1 MTATPPADSTATL
14 ARLKAALSCHDRVE
28 ANNCVSRLLDER
40 APLGEHW
47 RSISHLMQIS
57 GELTLA
63 LRAIDAFI
71 AASTNKAMARYAKVV
86 LLTQAHRQY
95 EAHELLKTLPEDVP
109 DRGGRAYVLGNTA
122 ITLGRLDE
130 GRAYLLKALDYR
142 PGWGPAWLS
151 LANAG
156 NLANDP
162 VGDRM
167 LTEAATAEQHGQAD
181 LARFCYA
188 VGKLHSDRGD
198 TNAAFASYAR
208 GAGLLKLGTPYNRAA
223 NATNARLAMTGFTSD
238 FFDRGRKSQPANVS
252 RPIFVTGLPRSG
264 TTLVEQILASH
275 SQVHDGGELNI
286 IQHVAVAAGGT
297 SGEATARYLASGA
310 ETNTLGNL
318 YLNLLSERFGPGG
331 RIVDKTIDASR
342 FLGLIATA
350 LPDAPLV
357 WMRRDPLDNAWS
369 CFRTFFI
376 HGVAWSYSFSDIAH
390 HFNLEDQL
398 LSFWKS
404 ILGNRLL
411 VVPFTELVDAP
422 ALWTSRL
429 LKHCGL
435 AEEAGPYAPHLTKR
449 RVSTASSL
457 QVRRPINREGIGV
470 AEHYRELMH
479 TFVENYKESPTRR
492 SS

>member
-1 MTATPPADSTATL
+1 MTATRPADFTATL
-14 ARLKAALSCHDRVE
+14 ARLKAALSCHDRPE
-28 ANNCVSRLLDER
+28 TNSCVSRLLDEC
-40 APLGEHW
+40 APLGEQW
-47 RSISHLMQIS
+47 RAISHLMQVS

-71 AASTNKAMARYAKVV
+71 AASTNKPMARYAKVV
-86 LLTQAHRQY
+86 LLTQAHRQH
-95 EAHELLKTLPEDVP
+95 EAHELLKALPDDVP
-109 DRGGRAYVLGNTA
+109 ERGGRAYVLGNTA

-130 GRAYLLKALDYR
+130 GRAYLLEALSYR

-162 VGDRM
+162 IGDRM
-167 LTEAATAEQHGQAD
+167 LTEAAAAEQHGQAD

-188 VGKLHSDRGD
+188 LGKLYSDRGD

-208 GAGLLKLGTPYNRAA
+208 GAALLRSETPYNRTA
-223 NATNARLAMTGFTSD
+223 NATNARLAMTGFTAD
-238 FFDRGRKSQPANVS
+238 FFDCRRKFDPANVS

-264 TTLVEQILASH
+264 TTLVEHILASH

-286 IQHVAVAAGGT
+286 VQHVAVAAGGT
-297 SGEATARYLASGA
+297 SGEAVARYLASGGK
-310 ETNTLGNL
+310 TNTLGNL
-318 YLNLLSERFGPGG
+318 YLHLLSERFGPAG

-357 WMRRDPLDNAWS
+357 WMRRNPLDNAWS

-376 HGVAWSYSFSDIAH
+376 HGVAWSYSFLDIAH

-398 LSFWKS
+398 MSFWKS
-404 ILGNRLL
+404 VLGDRLL
-411 VVPFTELVDAP
+411 IVPFTELVNAP

-429 LKHCGL
+429 LTHCGL

-457 QVRRPINREGIGV
+457 QVRRPINREGLGV
-470 AEHYRELMH
+470 AEHYREFMH
-479 TFVENYKESPTRR
+479 AFVENYKGSPTRR